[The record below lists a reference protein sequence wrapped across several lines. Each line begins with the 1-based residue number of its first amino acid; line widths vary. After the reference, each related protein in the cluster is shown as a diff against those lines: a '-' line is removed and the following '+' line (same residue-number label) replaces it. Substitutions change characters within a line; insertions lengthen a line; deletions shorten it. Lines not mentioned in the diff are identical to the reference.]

1 MDLDQIND
9 SFQKLL
15 FPNGK
20 FDTEAFKKLAAETMA
35 AENEQAGAVLQA
47 PTRTPEQQIELSTLA
62 ATQQEPLV
70 IRSTERQLDAAD
82 RLGGIGTREYK
93 GRIGAVTDAQKE
105 LLGMGY
111 DAHGRQMETDS
122 RDYNTLMNK
131 TFDARDKDRALMQRG
146 QTMNLIKNILGGA
159 AILFN

>member
-20 FDTEAFKKLAAETMA
+20 FDTEAFKRLAAETMA

-47 PTRTPEQQIELSTLA
+47 PTRTPEQQIQVNTLA
-62 ATQQEPLV
+62 NQALEPFKESSNQRV
-70 IRSTERQLDAAD
+70 IDSADAF
-82 RLGGIGTREYK
+82 GK
-93 GRIGAVTDAQKE
+93 IGARDYTTKTDAVARAQQA

-146 QTMNLIKNILGGA
+146 QTMNLIKNLLGGA

>member
-1 MDLDQIND
+1 MDLDQISD

-20 FDTEAFKKLAAETMA
+20 FDSDAFKKLAAETMA
-35 AENEQAGAVLQA
+35 AEGQQAADVLEA
-47 PTRTPEQQIELSTLA
+47 PTRSMEDQIKLSTRA
-62 ATQQEPLV
+62 ATAQEPLV
-70 IRSTERQLDAAD
+70 IRSVERQIDAGD
-82 RLGGIGTREYK
+82 RLSQIGTRDY
-93 GRIGAVTDAQKE
+93 GRRIGAVTDAQKE

-111 DAHGRQMETDS
+111 DAHGRQLETDS

-146 QTMNLIKNILGGA
+146 QTLNLIKNLLGGA

>member
-1 MDLDQIND
+1 MDLDQVNE

-35 AENEQAGAVLQA
+35 AESDQANSVLQA
-47 PTRTPEQQIELSTLA
+47 ETRTPEQQIELSTLA

-70 IRSTERQLDAAD
+70 IRSTERQIDAAD
-82 RLGGIGTREYK
+82 RLGGIGTREYR
-93 GRIGAVTDAQKE
+93 GRIGAVTDAHKE

-111 DAHGRQMETDS
+111 GSLDRQRETDS
-122 RDYNTLMNK
+122 TDYNTLMNK

>member
-1 MDLDQIND
+1 MDLDQISD

-20 FDTEAFKKLAAETMA
+20 FDSEAFKRLAAETMA
-35 AENEQAGAVLQA
+35 SEGQQAADVLES
-47 PTRTPEQQIELSTLA
+47 PTRTPEEQIKLSTLA
-62 ATQQEPLV
+62 ATEQEPLV
-70 IRSTERQLDAAD
+70 IRSTERQIDAGD
-82 RLGGIGTREYK
+82 RLSQIGTREYK

-111 DAHGRQMETDS
+111 GQLDRQMATDS
-122 RDYNTLMNK
+122 ADYNTLMNK

-146 QTMNLIKNILGGA
+146 QTLNLIKNLLGGA

>member
-1 MDLDQIND
+1 MDLDQISD

-20 FDTEAFKKLAAETMA
+20 FDSEAFKRLAAETMA
-35 AENEQAGAVLQA
+35 AEGQQAADVLEA
-47 PTRTPEQQIELSTLA
+47 PTRTPEQQIDLNTLA
-62 ATQQEPLV
+62 ATKQEPLV
-70 IRSTERQLDAAD
+70 IRSTERQIDAGD
-82 RLGGIGTREYK
+82 RLSQIGTREY
-93 GRIGAVTDAQKE
+93 GRRVGAVTDAQKE

-111 DAHGRQMETDS
+111 GSLDRQRETDS
-122 RDYNTLMNK
+122 ADYNTLMNK

-146 QTMNLIKNILGGA
+146 QTMNLIKNLLGGA

>member
-1 MDLDQIND
+1 MDLDQISD

-20 FDTEAFKKLAAETMA
+20 FDSDAFRKLAAETMA
-35 AENEQAGAVLQA
+35 TEGQQAADVLEA
-47 PTRTPEQQIELSTLA
+47 PTRTPEQQIKLNTLA
-62 ATQQEPLV
+62 ATEQEPLI
-70 IRSTERQLDAAD
+70 IRSNQRVIDAGDQL
-82 RLGGIGTREYK
+82 GKIGTREYK
-93 GRIGAVTDAQKE
+93 GRVGAVTDAHKE

-111 DAHGRQMETDS
+111 GSLDRQRETDS
-122 RDYNTLMNK
+122 TDYNTLMNK

-146 QTMNLIKNILGGA
+146 QTLNLIKNLLGGA

>member
-1 MDLDQIND
+1 MDLDQISD

-20 FDTEAFKKLAAETMA
+20 FDTEAFKNLAAETMA
-35 AENEQAGAVLQA
+35 SEGQKAADVLEA
-47 PTRTPEQQIELSTLA
+47 PTRTPEQQIKLSTLA
-62 ATQQEPLV
+62 ATEQEPLV
-70 IRSTERQLDAAD
+70 VRSTNRQIDAAD

-93 GRIGAVTDAQKE
+93 GRVGAVTDAHKE

-111 DAHGRQMETDS
+111 GSLDRQMDTDS

-146 QTMNLIKNILGGA
+146 QTLNLIKNLLGGA

>member
-1 MDLDQIND
+1 MDLDQISD

-20 FDTEAFKKLAAETMA
+20 FDSEAFKKLAAETMA
-35 AENEQAGAVLQA
+35 AEGQQAADVLEA
-47 PTRTPEQQIELSTLA
+47 PTRTPEQQIDLNTRATA
-62 ATQQEPLV
+62 AQEPFV
-70 IRSTERQLDAAD
+70 INSVERQIDAGD
-82 RLGGIGTREYK
+82 RLSQIGTRDY
-93 GRIGAVTDAQKE
+93 GRRIGAVTDAHKQ

-111 DAHGRQMETDS
+111 GSLDRQRETDS
-122 RDYNTLMNK
+122 ADYNTLMNK

-146 QTMNLIKNILGGA
+146 QTLNLIKNLLGGA